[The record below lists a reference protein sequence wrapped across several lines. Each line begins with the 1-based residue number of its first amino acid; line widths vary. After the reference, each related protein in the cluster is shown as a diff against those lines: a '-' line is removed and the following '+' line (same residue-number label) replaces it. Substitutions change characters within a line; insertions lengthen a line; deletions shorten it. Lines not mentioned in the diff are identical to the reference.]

1 MDTRRAEEGPSKHNP
16 ADSLACSGFKARF
29 SVEQRLARF
38 QDGDGVGE
46 VTIVVRHNVT
56 GLLTC
61 VSVSDD
67 LFRDGKSKFATFRY
81 RYASRPL
88 SLTSTVSHGL
98 GTRDRG
104 SLTKFFSKLHF
115 KGILTQDIKA
125 TDSCVVLFF

>member
-1 MDTRRAEEGPSKHNP
+1 MSRGAEKGPSKHNP
-16 ADSLACSGFKARF
+16 ADSLACSGFEARF

-38 QDGDGVGE
+38 QDGDGAGE

-61 VSVSDD
+61 VGVSGD

-88 SLTSTVSHGL
+88 SLTSTVSQGL
-98 GTRDRG
+98 GTRDRV
-104 SLTKFFSKLHF
+104 
-115 KGILTQDIKA
+115 D
-125 TDSCVVLFF
+125 